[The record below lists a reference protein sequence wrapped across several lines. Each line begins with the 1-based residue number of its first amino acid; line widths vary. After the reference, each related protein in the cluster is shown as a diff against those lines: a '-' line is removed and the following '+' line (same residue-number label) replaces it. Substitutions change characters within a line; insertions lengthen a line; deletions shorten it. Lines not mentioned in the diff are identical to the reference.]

1 MNQPIYRIN
10 GIERRKLKKELSQL
24 KSFLK
29 NYFYYHQ
36 LDKDMVSFYG
46 ESEQYPMSDNE
57 AEKRYIEILSEVKEL
72 EERLSVKL

>member
-10 GIERRKLKKELSQL
+10 GIERRKLKKELSEL

-46 ESEQYPMSDNE
+46 GSEEYPMSDND

>member
-10 GIERRKLKKELSQL
+10 GIERRKLKKELSEL

>member
-10 GIERRKLKKELSQL
+10 GIERRKLKKELSEL

-29 NYFYYHQ
+29 NYFHYHQ

>member
-10 GIERRKLKKELSQL
+10 GIERRKLKKELSEL

-46 ESEQYPMSDNE
+46 GSEQYPMSDNDV
-57 AEKRYIEILSEVKEL
+57 EKRYIEILSEVKEL